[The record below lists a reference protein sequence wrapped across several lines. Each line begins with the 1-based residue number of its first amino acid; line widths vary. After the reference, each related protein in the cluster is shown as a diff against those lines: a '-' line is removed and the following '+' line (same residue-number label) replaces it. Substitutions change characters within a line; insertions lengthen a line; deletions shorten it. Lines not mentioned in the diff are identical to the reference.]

1 MNDRE
6 KGVRKLD
13 QVDRRSQVG
22 VSRAMRARDVSRPAP
37 GDIEA
42 ALERIG
48 KSPLPPRPSPRA
60 DREVAGG
67 SESQQAKGIS
77 RPAPAAEEARRPPRN
92 G

>member
-22 VSRAMRARDVSRPAP
+22 VSRALRARDVSRPSP
-37 GDIEA
+37 GDVAA

-48 KSPLPPRPSPRA
+48 KSPLPPRS
-60 DREVAGG
+60 
-67 SESQQAKGIS
+67 S